1 MNRRQFIALVGGAAA
16 WPIAARAQQQ
26 TMPLIGFLNSAS
38 PMQWVHLLGAFRK
51 GLNEVGYVEGQN
63 VLIEYRWAE
72 GIYDRLP
79 VLADE
84 LVRRPVSVLVA
95 TGGATSALA
104 AKAATTTIPIVF
116 SSGSDPVK
124 FGLVA
129 SLNRPGGN
137 ATGVSFL
144 LDTLGSKRLEL
155 LLELLPGAKL
165 IAALVNPD
173 NVGTEIQ
180 LQDLR
185 KAAYSTAQQL
195 LFLHANS
202 EGDID
207 TAFATIAEKR
217 ADTIMVTPDP
227 FFLSR
232 RERIVALAARHAVPA
247 IYEWR
252 EFVEAGGLMSY
263 GPSHTE
269 MYRLIGVYTG
279 RILNGA
285 KPADLPVLQPT
296 KFELVINANT
306 AKAIGLNI
314 PAAFFGRADAV
325 IE

>member
-1 MNRRQFIALVGGAAA
+1 
-16 WPIAARAQQQ
+16 
-26 TMPLIGFLNSAS
+26 MPLIGFLNSAS
-38 PMQWVHLLGAFRK
+38 AREWAHLVGAFRK

-63 VLIEYRWAE
+63 VLIDYRWAE
-72 GIYDRLP
+72 GLYDRLP
-79 VLADE
+79 ALAEE

-95 TGGATSALA
+95 TGGATSVLA

-155 LLELLPGAKL
+155 LRELLPSAKL
-165 IAALVNPD
+165 IAALINPD

-185 KAAYSTAQQL
+185 KAARATAQQL
-195 LFLHANS
+195 LFLNANS

-207 TAFATIAEKR
+207 TAFAAIAEKR
-217 ADTIMVTPDP
+217 ADAIVVTPDP

-232 RERIVALAARHAVPA
+232 RERIVALAARHPIPA

-263 GPSHTE
+263 GPSATE
-269 MYRLIGVYTG
+269 NVS
-279 RILNGA
+279 
-285 KPADLPVLQPT
+285 PHW
-296 KFELVINANT
+296 
-306 AKAIGLNI
+306 GLRRQD
-314 PAAFFGRADAV
+314 P
-325 IE
+325 

>member
-1 MNRRQFIALVGGAAA
+1 MRRREFIALVGVAAA
-16 WPIAARAQQQ
+16 WPNAARSQQQ

-38 PMQWVHLLGAFRK
+38 AREWAHLVGAFRK

-63 VLIEYRWAE
+63 LLIEYRWAE
-72 GIYDRLP
+72 GLYERLP
-79 VLADE
+79 ALAEE
-84 LVRRPVSVLVA
+84 LVRRPVSVLVT
-95 TGGATSALA
+95 TGGATTALA

-116 SSGSDPVK
+116 STGNDPVK

-137 ATGVSFL
+137 ATGVAFL
-144 LDTLGSKRLEL
+144 IDTLGSKRLEL
-155 LLELLPGAKL
+155 LRELLPGAKL

-195 LFLHANS
+195 LFLNANS

-207 TAFATIAEKR
+207 TAFAAIAEKR
-217 ADTIMVTPDP
+217 ADAIVVTPDP

-232 RERIVALAARHAVPA
+232 RERIVALAARHAIPA

-263 GPSHTE
+263 GPSATE
-269 MYRLIGVYTG
+269 MYRLIGVY
-279 RILNGA
+279 
-285 KPADLPVLQPT
+285 
-296 KFELVINANT
+296 
-306 AKAIGLNI
+306 
-314 PAAFFGRADAV
+314 
-325 IE
+325 

>member
-1 MNRRQFIALVGGAAA
+1 MRRREFIALVGVAAA
-16 WPIAARAQQQ
+16 WPNAARSQQQ

-38 PMQWVHLLGAFRK
+38 AREWAHLVGAFRR

-63 VLIEYRWAE
+63 VLIDYRWAE
-72 GIYDRLP
+72 GLYDRLP
-79 VLADE
+79 ALAEE
-84 LVRRPVSVLVA
+84 LARRPVSVLVA
-95 TGGATSALA
+95 TGGATSVLA

-155 LLELLPGAKL
+155 LRELLPSAKL
-165 IAALVNPD
+165 IAALINPD

-185 KAAYSTAQQL
+185 KAARATAQQL
-195 LFLHANS
+195 LFLNANS

-207 TAFATIAEKR
+207 TAFAAIAEKR
-217 ADTIMVTPDP
+217 ADAIVVTPDP

-232 RERIVALAARHAVPA
+232 RERIVALAARHAIPA

-263 GPSHTE
+263 GPSATE

-285 KPADLPVLQPT
+285 KPAELPVLQPT
-296 KFELVINANT
+296 MFELVINAST

-314 PAAFFGRADAV
+314 PPAFFGRADEV

>member
-16 WPIAARAQQQ
+16 WPIAARAQQK

-63 VLIEYRWAE
+63 LLIEYRWAE

-155 LLELLPGAKL
+155 LRELLPGAKL

-195 LFLHANS
+195 LFLNANS

-217 ADTIMVTPDP
+217 ADAIVVTPDP

-252 EFVEAGGLMSY
+252 EFVETGGLMSY

-269 MYRLIGVYTG
+269 MFRLIGIYTG

-285 KPADLPVLQPT
+285 KPAELPVLQPT
-296 KFELVINANT
+296 KFELVINAST

-314 PAAFFGRADAV
+314 PPAFFGRADEV